1 MSQPQSI
8 QYKRATSAHGASG
21 DDPES
26 LKPGSV
32 TETMRQVNAAVKRL
46 GLHRPFKGRL
56 ILRPKKPTTKTQTS

>member
-8 QYKRATSAHGASG
+8 QYKRANSSHGASG

-26 LKPGSV
+26 LKPGTV
-32 TETMRQVNAAVKRL
+32 NETMRQVTAAVKRL

-56 ILRPKKPTTKTQTS
+56 ILRPKKTNPKAS